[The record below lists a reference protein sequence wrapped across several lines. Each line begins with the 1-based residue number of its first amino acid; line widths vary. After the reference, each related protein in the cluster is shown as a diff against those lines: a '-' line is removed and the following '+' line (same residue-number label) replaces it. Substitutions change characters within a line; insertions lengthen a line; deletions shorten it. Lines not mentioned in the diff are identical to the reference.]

1 MKKMNLSTTWNRLSR
16 YPLGKTLFSKM
27 IGHYAPYSGSINAQV
42 EILNQEECQVT
53 LQDKHKVRNHLN
65 CIHAI
70 ALMNLGEIVT
80 GLKVMYAIDGVG
92 RGIVTSL
99 QMHYHK
105 KSRGQITAICDA
117 HIPMTNGKH
126 QLSIIGKLYDSKKD
140 LVAEIEAHWQIEIK
154 DSSAK

>member
-1 MKKMNLSTTWNRLSR
+1 MKSMNLSKTWNTLSR

-27 IGHYAPYSGSINAQV
+27 IGRYAPYSGSINAQV

-80 GLKVMYAIDGVG
+80 GLKVMYTIDGVG

-99 QMHYHK
+99 QMYYHK
-105 KSRGQITAICDA
+105 KSRGQITAICNDE
-117 HIPMTNGKH
+117 IPITSGTH
-126 QLSIIGKLYDSKKD
+126 QLCVIGKLYDSQKN